1 MSKMKRNKTARANDV
16 VIAMQTALDDFG
28 TDPFTEVINKI
39 NNCGKIL
46 EVVSRSIF
54 ITLPKKPGVNE

>member
-1 MSKMKRNKTARANDV
+1 MSKMKKNKTARPNDV
-16 VIAMQTALDDFG
+16 VIAMQTALDVFG
-28 TDPFTEVINKI
+28 TDPVTEVINEI